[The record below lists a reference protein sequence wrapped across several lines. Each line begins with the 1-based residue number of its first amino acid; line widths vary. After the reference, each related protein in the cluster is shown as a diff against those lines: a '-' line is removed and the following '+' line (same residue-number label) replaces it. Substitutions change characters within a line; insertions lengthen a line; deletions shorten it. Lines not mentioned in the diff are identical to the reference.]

1 MYIPVNIC
9 QITSWHA
16 PHTTNARHNG
26 CLWRVRLTRPS
37 RQRGARRQ
45 RTPRGGVAEPDAHG
59 RASRLLDLARAGTY
73 NPGNTSDPPRQSDHM
88 IALADDA
95 EDRTAASAEYP
106 DTQEVR

>member
-1 MYIPVNIC
+1 MPVNIC

-16 PHTTNARHNG
+16 LHTTNARHNG

-37 RQRGARRQ
+37 RQRGARRLLAL
-45 RTPRGGVAEPDAHG
+45 RGGIAGPDAHG

-73 NPGNTSDPPRQSDHM
+73 NPGNASDTPRQSDHM

-95 EDRTAASAEYP
+95 EDRTAESAEYP